1 MEIHQTYRKI
11 CIAGAFLCGTFI
23 FAQTHILEGR
33 VLDDKDNSPVEG
45 VTVSINDKQV
55 TTDVSGNFSVSLD
68 PKLTYTL
75 KISNAQYQ
83 SKEIS
88 DVSLSEENTHLDI
101 LLHRLEAKESNI
113 EGVVLKSSAKKESI
127 ASTLQQTLSS
137 PSTNPYK

>member
-55 TTDVSGNFSVSLD
+55 TTDVSGNFSVSLNQN
-68 PKLTYTL
+68 LRTL
-75 KISNAQYQ
+75 
-83 SKEIS
+83 
-88 DVSLSEENTHLDI
+88 
-101 LLHRLEAKESNI
+101 
-113 EGVVLKSSAKKESI
+113 
-127 ASTLQQTLSS
+127 
-137 PSTNPYK
+137 